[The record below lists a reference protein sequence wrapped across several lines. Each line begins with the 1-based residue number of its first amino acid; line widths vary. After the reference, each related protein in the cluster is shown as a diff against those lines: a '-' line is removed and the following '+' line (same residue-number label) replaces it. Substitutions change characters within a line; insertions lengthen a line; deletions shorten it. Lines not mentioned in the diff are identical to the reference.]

1 MHINDSPKG
10 TTGSSVDYLTTLIHL
25 GFSHKPCIITVFM
38 LCYVILFEALLVY
51 SPVVRVVPYG
61 VIDRGVWLPLV
72 KKSFPIFDFLKEPRN
87 A

>member
-1 MHINDSPKG
+1 M
-10 TTGSSVDYLTTLIHL
+10 DYLTTLIHL

-38 LCYVILFEALLVY
+38 LYFLKPVLVY

-72 KKSFPIFDFLKEPRN
+72 KKPFVVFWLFEKVWLLPDVGIQTFIEPRN